1 MDDDIPV
8 AQRHPSLGSSWP
20 PVSRRRSW
28 GWVLLGFLVGALLV
42 VPALLSLRPQA
53 NEVPAEMLSP
63 AVTRPPET
71 PSAVLDTSQGEPSSQ
86 AVLGHFAHAEA
97 PPEDLASVGTYH
109 GRAVQLRPAAAQKFQ
124 EMAAAARSEGVYLI
138 PISGF
143 RSIADQEYLF
153 FQRAQ
158 DQALRPQER
167 ALVSAPPGYSE
178 HHTGYAVDIGDGTAP
193 ATALQESFETTLAFR
208 WLQAHAARYG
218 YELSFPQGNSQG
230 VSYEPWH
237 WRFVGDRHSLETF
250 YSQGIES
257 LSLDPLPRQ
266 RQFNP

>member
-1 MDDDIPV
+1 
-8 AQRHPSLGSSWP
+8 
-20 PVSRRRSW
+20 
-28 GWVLLGFLVGALLV
+28 
-42 VPALLSLRPQA
+42 
-53 NEVPAEMLSP
+53 
-63 AVTRPPET
+63 
-71 PSAVLDTSQGEPSSQ
+71 
-86 AVLGHFAHAEA
+86 
-97 PPEDLASVGTYH
+97 
-109 GRAVQLRPAAAQKFQ
+109 
-124 EMAAAARSEGVYLI
+124 MAAAARAEGVYLI

-158 DQALRPQER
+158 AQALRPQER

-193 ATALQESFETTLAFR
+193 ATAVQESFETTPAFR

-218 YELSFPQGNSQG
+218 YELSFPQDNSQG

-250 YSQGIES
+250 YSQGTDS
-257 LSLDPLPRQ
+257 LSLDPLSRE
-266 RQFNP
+266 REFNP